1 MKTFNIHI
9 GIHKTGSTFLQK
21 KVFPKIESINF
32 LSQPNFKILKG
43 SKYTS
48 LSKFMNRSP
57 LVWKE
62 FGSLFLQE
70 AKNKVKGDRKKDIL
84 VSDEH
89 AVEANDPLRIS
100 KHIEKMKNVFEE
112 EYETKIV
119 IVVRRQ
125 DTWMASAYSEMSNRY
140 ENASQSHFE
149 KWVDERLQSRKNFYS
164 SSGVRLKYYTLA
176 KEIEKKVK
184 QSNLKV
190 IPFETLKKDPKKFI
204 KEMCEF
210 IENGIPKGIDISPE
224 YRRSKS
230 SSVWKIRP
238 KKDRYIRLR
247 PTKLFDKVI
256 GKSILRIPITKRDN
270 EIFLSDKI
278 SKRILDKYS
287 KENKR
292 LDDRMDVDL
301 ESYGYY

>member
-1 MKTFNIHI
+1 MKNFNIHI

-21 KVFPKIESINF
+21 KVFPKIKSIKF
-32 LSQPNFKILKG
+32 LSQPNFKILEG

-57 LVWKE
+57 LVWRDL
-62 FGSLFLQE
+62 GSLFLQKAE
-70 AKNKVKGDRKKDIL
+70 NKVKGDRKEDIL
-84 VSDEH
+84 ISDEH

-100 KHIEKMKNVFEE
+100 KHIEEIKNVFEE
-112 EYETKIV
+112 NYETKIV

-125 DTWMASAYSEMSNRY
+125 DTWLASAYSEMSNRY
-140 ENASQSHFE
+140 GKASQSHFE
-149 KWVDERLQSRKNFYS
+149 KWVDKRLQSHENFYS

-176 KEIEKKVK
+176 KEVEKKVK
-184 QSNLKV
+184 QGNLKV
-190 IPFETLKKDPKKFI
+190 IPFERLKKNPKKFI
-204 KEMCEF
+204 KEVCEF
-210 IENGIPKGIDISPE
+210 IEKGIPRGIDISPE
-224 YRRSKS
+224 YSRSKS

-247 PTKLFDKVI
+247 PIKLFDKVI
-256 GKSILRIPITKRDN
+256 GKSILRVPSTKRDN